1 MQKRKIKNPFVGLR
15 SFEEDEDSLF
25 FGRDTQIK
33 DILDNLMHTN
43 FGAVIGYSGSGKSS
57 IVKSGIISILENEG
71 HWNISVTNP
80 GNDPLQNL
88 AKTLL
93 DIRPES
99 KTNSE
104 NEVKQISEFLAQS
117 DSSIIRAIKKINKNH
132 SGKHLLI
139 IDQFEEIFR
148 LTKTDDLKKATH
160 FVNLL
165 LNAFKKKENN
175 IYIILTLRSDFIG
188 NCTEFE
194 GLPEALNQS
203 QYLIPR
209 LNTSQFKEVING
221 PLARLNHSIS
231 NSLLNIL
238 IGDIANNQD
247 QLPIFQHAM
256 MRTFDYWNLNSSEEQ
271 LIDVHH
277 YKAIG
282 TMKKALS
289 NHADEAFEELNT
301 EERKACSKMFKV
313 LANFEN
319 LKVTRNPIKFSE
331 LVKITAFDR
340 ETLIKVINT
349 FRRSDRSF
357 LSPKEGVEIIDSTI
371 IDISHESLLRLWSR
385 LRVWIKEEMESYEIY
400 KNLCETAA
408 LFQEGKGSLLIDP
421 ELEII
426 LKWREN
432 EQPTE
437 SWGLQYDFS
446 YLRAINFLEDSKV
459 KFDQDVIF
467 KNLTQTKRIKRTKQ
481 FNIFISVACVICLF
495 LGVLSW
501 IEKEKANKQKEIA
514 VKSKNSEKEARESAV
529 ILKDEAVKSEGIAKR
544 ATLTANNAEKIAIVK
559 SKEAEKSR
567 LEAVKNKN
575 EAITAKEI
583 ADDAKNEALE
593 SAKKEK
599 IAAESA
605 RLASARAKKEEKE
618 ANRLKNL
625 SDAIKMA
632 FESEKSFDLKSTDKG
647 IKEAINSYQLYS
659 ENTQDTKRQNQIY
672 SALNRALFEGKN
684 FRSKFYKHNL
694 GLKKIE
700 KASNNNLFALLD
712 NSQTVSIIR
721 ENLEGL
727 NKVPNV
733 AFSNISDLKFSNNGD
748 KLILSTITGELKIYN
763 TNNFNT
769 ISKNL
774 TFESSI
780 KSIQNFTFS
789 GIEYLLVSEGKKYHL
804 INLVNYEKIDSN
816 KLIEFNAYKNIFSKN
831 GNYIASYQKE
841 NILLYSFD
849 ISSLGLS
856 LKLINTISSSKEV
869 STLKFLSSTMIATG
883 SQKGVVKIYK
893 ISKSGDVSFYKQITN
908 HKDVKISDID
918 IYQDVGETY
927 IITSSFDN
935 TLNITNLD
943 KLEELITFK
952 DYNGWVTDM
961 YFEETEKKIYSISQ
975 DSFLRYWLIDSKDIL
990 KLLKK
995 S

>member
-1 MQKRKIKNPFVGLR
+1 
-15 SFEEDEDSLF
+15 
-25 FGRDTQIK
+25 
-33 DILDNLMHTN
+33 
-43 FGAVIGYSGSGKSS
+43 
-57 IVKSGIISILENEG
+57 
-71 HWNISVTNP
+71 
-80 GNDPLQNL
+80 
-88 AKTLL
+88 
-93 DIRPES
+93 
-99 KTNSE
+99 
-104 NEVKQISEFLAQS
+104 
-117 DSSIIRAIKKINKNH
+117 
-132 SGKHLLI
+132 
-139 IDQFEEIFR
+139 
-148 LTKTDDLKKATH
+148 
-160 FVNLL
+160 
-165 LNAFKKKENN
+165 
-175 IYIILTLRSDFIG
+175 
-188 NCTEFE
+188 
-194 GLPEALNQS
+194 
-203 QYLIPR
+203 
-209 LNTSQFKEVING
+209 
-221 PLARLNHSIS
+221 
-231 NSLLNIL
+231 
-238 IGDIANNQD
+238 
-247 QLPIFQHAM
+247 
-256 MRTFDYWNLNSSEEQ
+256 
-271 LIDVHH
+271 
-277 YKAIG
+277 
-282 TMKKALS
+282 
-289 NHADEAFEELNT
+289 
-301 EERKACSKMFKV
+301 
-313 LANFEN
+313 
-319 LKVTRNPIKFSE
+319 
-331 LVKITAFDR
+331 
-340 ETLIKVINT
+340 
-349 FRRSDRSF
+349 
-357 LSPKEGVEIIDSTI
+357 
-371 IDISHESLLRLWSR
+371 
-385 LRVWIKEEMESYEIY
+385 
-400 KNLCETAA
+400 
-408 LFQEGKGSLLIDP
+408 
-421 ELEII
+421 
-426 LKWREN
+426 
-432 EQPTE
+432 
-437 SWGLQYDFS
+437 
-446 YLRAINFLEDSKV
+446 
-459 KFDQDVIF
+459 
-467 KNLTQTKRIKRTKQ
+467 
-481 FNIFISVACVICLF
+481 LF

-514 VKSKNSEKEARESAV
+514 VKSKNSEKEAKESAV
-529 ILKDEAVKSEGIAKR
+529 ILKDEAVKSESIAKR
-544 ATLTANNAEKIAIVK
+544 ATLAANNAEKIAIVK

-727 NKVPNV
+727 NKIPNV